1 MAFRTISLWC
11 CALGLTLAGACTRE
25 TPSPP
30 AAQSVASAS
39 PSATAAPSASATATS
54 AATSEPTHTEHHG
67 APWFHGSPELAFAQ
81 AKRDGT
87 PVFLYWGAVW
97 CPPCNELKAQVFNK
111 PNFPD
116 LVREFVPVYLD
127 GDTPDAQ
134 RLGETFAISGYPTIL
149 ILSPEKEELLRLGG
163 SLDAEEVSRALAAVR
178 SRGQTF
184 RAALERVEAQK
195 PTDADCSLLAHA
207 AWELLP
213 EEQWPPAK
221 IMKSVA
227 ATIEVCP
234 NNLERERALL
244 ASTLVGMAAVGQEDA
259 AAKAIVDDVKKK
271 IQTYFD
277 MMFTNANTAWAAR
290 AFVNNR
296 AGDVAQWLEG
306 KKPTPMATPWKAK
319 WVESTKWIRE
329 HKDASVDTRLSSH
342 VPLLEFE
349 EHARADKPISEETK
363 KIIVAAAEKADA
375 EATSPYDRHA
385 VVTGIAYLLRKV
397 GYADRAKAMLL
408 AEAEKTDTP
417 FYYYSSLA
425 AQEKALGHADEARK
439 WSRKARESANGRAT
453 RLQWIA
459 QDVQMNA
466 KPANADERKYL
477 LGLADEF
484 YALATTL
491 DDGFLGR
498 NKTRAGQIRKAL
510 DTLSDGNEV
519 KELYAKHKVACDKLS
534 AAPKDACRKHFE

>member
-1 MAFRTISLWC
+1 MLKRLTNRCCFALLVPAFWLVS
-11 CALGLTLAGACTRE
+11 ACTRE
-25 TPSPP
+25 APP
-30 AAQSVASAS
+30 APAVQTTAPALPVASAAS
-39 PSATAAPSASATATS
+39 SASVATTPAS
-54 AATSEPTHTEHHG
+54 PAEHHLA
-67 APWFHGSPELAFAQ
+67 APWFDGTPERAFAQ
-81 AKRDGT
+81 AKKDGAL
-87 PVFLYWGAVW
+87 VFLYWGAAW

-116 LVREFVPVYLD
+116 LVSGFVPVYLD

-134 RLGETFAISGYPTIL
+134 RLGEEFAISGYPTVL

-163 SLDAEEVSRALAAVR
+163 SLDAEEVERALAAVR

-184 RAALERVEAQK
+184 RAALDRVEAK
-195 PTDADCSLLAHA
+195 KATDADCGLLAHA

-213 EEQWPPAK
+213 EEQWPAAK

-227 ATIEVCP
+227 AAIEICP
-234 NNLERERALL
+234 AKLERERALL
-244 ASTLVGMAAVGQEDA
+244 ASTLVGMAAVGHEDA
-259 AAKAIVDDVKKK
+259 AAKPVVEDVKKK
-271 IQTYFD
+271 IQNYFD
-277 MMFTNANTAWAAR
+277 IMFANENTVWAAR

-296 AGDVAQWLEG
+296 AGDVASWLEG
-306 KKPTPMATPWKAK
+306 KKPTPMNAGWKAK

-342 VPLLEFE
+342 VPQLEFE
-349 EHARADKPISEETK
+349 EHLNADKPISEETK
-363 KIIVAAAEKADA
+363 KVIVAAAEKADA
-375 EATSPYDRHA
+375 DAKSPYERHA
-385 VVTGIAYLLRKV
+385 VVTGIAYLLRKA

-425 AQEKALGHADEARK
+425 AQEKALGRPDEARK

-466 KPANADERKYL
+466 KPTNDDERKYL

-510 DTLSDGNEV
+510 DALQVDEV
-519 KELYAKHKVACDKLS
+519 KALYAKHKVACDKLS
-534 AAPKDACRKHFE
+534 EAPKEACRKHFE